1 MSSVAS
7 IVASKALTHIT
18 PFHVQTSMV
27 AGVRSRQTLIDI
39 LTVVSIFHDHK
50 TLVTPA
56 CIRSRVVEAVLR
68 TAVLVSATLVNVVT
82 RQLIQPKSVASS
94 AGTFVGTPSVEANL
108 IAVVLSCVTLIDII
122 TFSIAARTEP
132 LVTSTV
138 CPTIIVDTNTRAVQ

>member
-1 MSSVAS
+1 
-7 IVASKALTHIT
+7 
-18 PFHVQTSMV
+18 
-27 AGVRSRQTLIDI
+27 
-39 LTVVSIFHDHK
+39 
-50 TLVTPA
+50 
-56 CIRSRVVEAVLR
+56 VLR